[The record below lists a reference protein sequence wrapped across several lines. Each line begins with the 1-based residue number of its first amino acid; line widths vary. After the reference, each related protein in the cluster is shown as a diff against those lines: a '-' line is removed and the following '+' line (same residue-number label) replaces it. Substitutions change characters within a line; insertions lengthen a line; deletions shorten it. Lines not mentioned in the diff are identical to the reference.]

1 MFSNTEA
8 LMYQN
13 LKKEMKKE
21 RKDESQEGTIKKK
34 KF

>member
-13 LKKEMKKE
+13 LKNEMKKE
-21 RKDESQEGTIKKK
+21 RKDDDNKGIIKKTK
-34 KF
+34 